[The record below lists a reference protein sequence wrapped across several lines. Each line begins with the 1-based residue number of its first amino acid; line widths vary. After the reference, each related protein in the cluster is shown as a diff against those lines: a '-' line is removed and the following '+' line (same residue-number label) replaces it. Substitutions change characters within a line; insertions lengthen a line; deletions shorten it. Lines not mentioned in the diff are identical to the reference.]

1 MFICLFCLGIR
12 WFKNIS
18 FLFFSLSFIP
28 LHQCH
33 SPSPMLCLALVK
45 RCYLKDIP
53 VHCVV
58 PENIHFSLM
67 EGYWKF

>member
-12 WFKNIS
+12 RFKNIS
-18 FLFFSLSFIP
+18 FLYLFFSIF
-28 LHQCH
+28 H

-45 RCYLKDIP
+45 RWYLKDIP